1 MDFKEIL
8 VESYRKKEKD
18 GRYEFSTGKNT
29 KVVVNPSHTDLTTYQ
44 YDPNAKRKKKKD
56 KDEGK
61 KLMESF
67 DVFKRMIGKIAADTV
82 YQAVQKTPNM
92 SPEKYDELRAQTN
105 QQLKSLTTDQIVTQ
119 YSNLKGE
126 PTVVQKAQQDN
137 QDDQD
142 QQPEDPN
149 HSTNY
154 VINRL

>member
-29 KVVVNPSHTDLTTYQ
+29 KVVVNPSHIDLTTYQ

-56 KDEGK
+56 KNKDEGK

-67 DVFKRMIGKIAADTV
+67 DVFKRMLGKIAADTV

-92 SPEKYDELRAQTN
+92 TPEKYDELRTQTS
-105 QQLKSLTTDQIVTQ
+105 QQLKTLPTDQIVTQ

-126 PTVVQKAQQDN
+126 TTVVQQAQQDN
-137 QDDQD
+137 QD

-149 HSTNY
+149 HSTEY